1 MPRVRSRPAVSLI
14 LSPQEM
20 GAANRLVVAEGEDT
34 EAQHLF
40 VLHEGG
46 SLSQGFHCAQPMSVH
61 DVMAFMRAQKA
72 GARA

>member
-1 MPRVRSRPAVSLI
+1 MRWGINAAGGVTIVQGPRAARYDGMPRARSRPAVSLI

-40 VLHEGG
+40 VLHEG
-46 SLSQGFHCAQPMSVH
+46 
-61 DVMAFMRAQKA
+61 
-72 GARA
+72 AR